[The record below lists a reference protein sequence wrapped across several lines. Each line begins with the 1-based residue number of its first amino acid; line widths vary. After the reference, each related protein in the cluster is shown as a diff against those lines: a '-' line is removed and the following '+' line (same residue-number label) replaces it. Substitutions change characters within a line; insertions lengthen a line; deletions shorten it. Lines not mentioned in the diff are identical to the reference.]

1 MGRTFLIAVL
11 IAGALAAAADY
22 GSGGMLRDMVLGT
35 GEDGAQASLDRATEP
50 AASPEAKAEVPPQ
63 PQAPPQI
70 QTQPQIAAP
79 APAPAEPAPPPAL
92 VQLPD
97 APNPSSIRNVTP
109 SDILPPP
116 RVSGPLKRVAAQ
128 LPKLPEREIPTQITF
143 HQPLVID
150 AGSFRTKQLTI
161 RLAGIDAPQLEETC
175 PSRLGGTW
183 PCGMRARTALR
194 GLVRRH
200 AITCDGMQD
209 TPAGVVLAQCR
220 KQGTDLAAWMVAQ
233 GWARPGEGAGE
244 DLLASAEA
252 AREARRG
259 IWQLDGPA
267 PLSPFPSLATDAGQD
282 GETPSAGD
290 GGAEPADGQAT
301 SAAAGAPG
309 TDMAPARGLSLDLPP
324 VEITETPW
332 HPGNLD

>member
-1 MGRTFLIAVL
+1 MGRTFLIALL
-11 IAGALAAAADY
+11 IAGTLAVAADY
-22 GSGGMLRDMVLGT
+22 GSGGMLRGLVSSENG
-35 GEDGAQASLDRATEP
+35 DGALPPAPAAAPGATANAATEP
-50 AASPEAKAEVPPQ
+50 EAQAQPAPLPQAASPAAPV
-63 PQAPPQI
+63 APPQV
-70 QTQPQIAAP
+70 
-79 APAPAEPAPPPAL
+79 

-116 RVSGPLKRVAAQ
+116 RVSGPLKRVASQ
-128 LPKLPEREIPTQITF
+128 VPKLPEREIPTEITF

-161 RLAGIDAPQLEETC
+161 RLAGIDAPLLEETC

-244 DLLASAEA
+244 DLLAASEA

-267 PLSPFPSLATDAGQD
+267 PLSPFPSLSADEAQD
-282 GETPSAGD
+282 DDT
-290 GGAEPADGQAT
+290 PADEDTPEAT
-301 SAAAGAPG
+301 ADAPSPLDPDRRPGA
-309 TDMAPARGLSLDLPP
+309 DADPARALSLDLPP

-332 HPGNLD
+332 HPGNRD

>member
-11 IAGALAAAADY
+11 IAGALVAAADY
-22 GSGGMLRDMVLGT
+22 GSGGMLRALLAGGSPRNPAPTPPATIAVAGDNTDAGGLP
-35 GEDGAQASLDRATEP
+35 ASAPEPGP
-50 AASPEAKAEVPPQ
+50 AAQPAQQPAKPEA
-63 PQAPPQI
+63 
-70 QTQPQIAAP
+70 
-79 APAPAEPAPPPAL
+79 APPPPAA

-97 APNPSSIRNVTP
+97 APIPSSIRNVTP

-128 LPKLPEREIPTQITF
+128 LPKLPEREIPTEITF

-161 RLAGIDAPQLEETC
+161 RLAGIDAPGPAETC

-209 TPAGVVLAQCR
+209 TPAGVVLATCR

-267 PLSPFPSLATDAGQD
+267 PLSPFPSLATDAGPD
-282 GETPSAGD
+282 GETTEPSDAEAGTGAD
-290 GGAEPADGQAT
+290 RGGEADADP
-301 SAAAGAPG
+301 SRA
-309 TDMAPARGLSLDLPP
+309 LSLDLPP

>member
-11 IAGALAAAADY
+11 IAGALAAAVDY
-22 GSGGMLRDMVLGT
+22 GSDGMLRALLAGGSPGSPPPTPPATVAVAGDNTDAGGLP
-35 GEDGAQASLDRATEP
+35 ASAPEPDP
-50 AASPEAKAEVPPQ
+50 AAQPAQQPAKPEAAL
-63 PQAPPQI
+63 
-70 QTQPQIAAP
+70 P
-79 APAPAEPAPPPAL
+79 APAT

-97 APNPSSIRNVTP
+97 APDPSTIRNVTP

-116 RVSGPLKRVAAQ
+116 RISGPLKRVAAEP
-128 LPKLPEREIPTQITF
+128 PKLPEREIPSEITF

-161 RLAGIDAPQLEETC
+161 RLAGIDAPGPAETC

-200 AITCDGMQD
+200 AVTCQDMQD
-209 TPAGVVLAQCR
+209 TPAGVVLATCR
-220 KQGTDLAAWMVAQ
+220 KQDIDLAAWMVAQ

-244 DLLASAEA
+244 DLLTSAQA

-267 PLSPFPSLATDAGQD
+267 PLSPFPSTSAGEAQDGDTPEGVPPSLPADAPGQAGEGAGQAP
-282 GETPSAGD
+282 E
-290 GGAEPADGQAT
+290 ADA
-301 SAAAGAPG
+301 
-309 TDMAPARGLSLDLPP
+309 DPARALSLDLPP
-324 VEITETPW
+324 VEITDTPW
-332 HPGNLD
+332 HPGNID

>member
-1 MGRTFLIAVL
+1 MGRTFLIALL
-11 IAGALAAAADY
+11 IAGTLAVAADY
-22 GSGGMLRDMVLGT
+22 GSGGMLRGLVSSENG
-35 GEDGAQASLDRATEP
+35 DGALPGACRRPRRNGQRGDRARAP
-50 AASPEAKAEVPPQ
+50 SPARPLPQAASPVVPL
-63 PQAPPQI
+63 APPQV
-70 QTQPQIAAP
+70 
-79 APAPAEPAPPPAL
+79 

-116 RVSGPLKRVAAQ
+116 RVSGPLKRVASQ
-128 LPKLPEREIPTQITF
+128 VPKLPEREIPTEITF

-161 RLAGIDAPQLEETC
+161 RLAGIDAPLLEETC

-200 AITCDGMQD
+200 AITCDDMQD

-244 DLLASAEA
+244 DLVAASEA

-267 PLSPFPSLATDAGQD
+267 PLSHFPSL
-282 GETPSAGD
+282 SAGEAQD
-290 GGAEPADGQAT
+290 DDTPADEGTPEAT
-301 SAAAGAPG
+301 AGAPSPLDPDRQPG
-309 TDMAPARGLSLDLPP
+309 ADADPARALSLDLPP

-332 HPGNLD
+332 HPGNRN

>member
-22 GSGGMLRDMVLGT
+22 GSDGMLRALVAG
-35 GEDGAQASLDRATEP
+35 GSSGS
-50 AASPEAKAEVPPQ
+50 
-63 PQAPPQI
+63 
-70 QTQPQIAAP
+70 P
-79 APAPAEPAPPPAL
+79 APTPPAPSATVAVAEDNTGAGKLPASAPEPVPAAPPPPAA

-97 APNPSSIRNVTP
+97 APDPSTIRNVTP

-116 RVSGPLKRVAAQ
+116 RISGPLKRVAAQ
-128 LPKLPEREIPTQITF
+128 LPKLPEREIPSEITF

-161 RLAGIDAPQLEETC
+161 RLAGIDAPGPAETC

-200 AITCDGMQD
+200 AVTCQDMQD
-209 TPAGVVLAQCR
+209 TPAGVVLATCR
-220 KQGTDLAAWMVAQ
+220 KQDIDLAVWMVAQ

-244 DLLASAEA
+244 DLLASAQA

-267 PLSPFPSLATDAGQD
+267 PLSPFPSFADDGTQDADTAEGVS
-282 GETPSAGD
+282 PSL
-290 GGAEPADGQAT
+290 P
-301 SAAAGAPG
+301 AGAPG
-309 TDMAPARGLSLDLPP
+309 QAGAGAGQAPEADGPPARSLSLDLPP
-324 VEITETPW
+324 VEITDTPW
-332 HPGNLD
+332 HPGNTD

>member
-11 IAGALAAAADY
+11 IAGALVAAADY
-22 GSGGMLRDMVLGT
+22 GSGGMLRGMVLGT
-35 GEDGAQASLDRATEP
+35 GEDGAQASLVRAPEP
-50 AASPEAKAEVPPQ
+50 AAPSEAKAEVPPR
-63 PQAPPQI
+63 
-70 QTQPQIAAP
+70 TQPLSQSQPLPQFAAS
-79 APAPAEPAPPPAL
+79 APSAL

-128 LPKLPEREIPTQITF
+128 QPKLPEREIPTEITF

-161 RLAGIDAPQLEETC
+161 RLAGIDAPGPAETC
-175 PSRLGGTW
+175 PSRLGGSW

-209 TPAGVVLAQCR
+209 TPAGVVLATCR

-233 GWARPGEGAGE
+233 GWARPGEDAGA

-267 PLSPFPSLATDAGQD
+267 PLSPFPSFADDGTQDAD
-282 GETPSAGD
+282 TPEGVS
-290 GGAEPADGQAT
+290 P
-301 SAAAGAPG
+301 SLPAGAPG
-309 TDMAPARGLSLDLPP
+309 QAGAGQGPEADADPARALSLDLPP
-324 VEITETPW
+324 VEITDTPW
-332 HPGNLD
+332 HPGNTDTD